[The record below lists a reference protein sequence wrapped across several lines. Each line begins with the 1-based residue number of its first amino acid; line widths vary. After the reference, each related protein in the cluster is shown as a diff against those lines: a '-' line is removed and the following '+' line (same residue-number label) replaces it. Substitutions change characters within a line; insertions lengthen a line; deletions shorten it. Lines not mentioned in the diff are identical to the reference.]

1 MQFYHMYKLN
11 FPLYQIPIKNK
22 ENKTLVFDSIRKKWL
37 KLIPEEWVR
46 LNCIEF
52 LVNEKKI
59 SRSLISVEKEFKLN
73 DLKKRF
79 DIVVFNKKG
88 EIYLLVECKA
98 PNVKI
103 SQSVFN
109 QIAKYNLV
117 LKSKFL
123 MISNGINHYFFV
135 MNSKRQKIEF
145 LKELPSYDL

>member
-1 MQFYHMYKLN
+1 MYKLN
-11 FPLYQIPIKNK
+11 FPSYQIPVKNK
-22 ENKTLVFDSIRKKWL
+22 ENKTLVFDSIRKKWV

-52 LVNEKKI
+52 LINEKKVP
-59 SRSLISVEKEFKLN
+59 RSLISVEKEFKLN
-73 DLKKRF
+73 NLKKRF

-109 QIAKYNLV
+109 QISKYNLV

>member
-1 MQFYHMYKLN
+1 MYKLN
-11 FPLYQIPIKNK
+11 FPLYQIPLKNK

-37 KLIPEEWVR
+37 KLVPEEWVR

-52 LVNEKKI
+52 LINEKKI

-73 DLKKRF
+73 NLKKRF

-109 QIAKYNLV
+109 QITKYNLV

-123 MISNGINHYFFV
+123 MISNGINHYFFT
-135 MNSKRQKIEF
+135 MNFESQKIEF

>member
-11 FPLYQIPIKNK
+11 FPLYQIPLKNK

-37 KLIPEEWVR
+37 KLVPEEWVR

-52 LVNEKKI
+52 LINEKKI

-73 DLKKRF
+73 NLKKRF

-88 EIYLLVECKA
+88 EIHLLVECKA

-109 QIAKYNLV
+109 QITKYNLV

-123 MISNGINHYFFV
+123 MISNGINHYFFT
-135 MNSKRQKIEF
+135 MNFESQKIEF

>member
-11 FPLYQIPIKNK
+11 FPLYQIPLKNK

-37 KLIPEEWVR
+37 KLVPEEWVR

-52 LVNEKKI
+52 LINEKKI

-73 DLKKRF
+73 NLKKRF

-98 PNVKI
+98 PNVKL

-109 QIAKYNLV
+109 QITKYNLV

-123 MISNGINHYFFV
+123 MISNGINHYFFT
-135 MNSKRQKIEF
+135 MNFESQKIEF

>member
-1 MQFYHMYKLN
+1 MQFYHMYKLK
-11 FPLYQIPIKNK
+11 FPLYQIPLKNK

-37 KLIPEEWVR
+37 KLVPEEWVR

-52 LVNEKKI
+52 LINEKKI

-73 DLKKRF
+73 NLKKRF

-109 QIAKYNLV
+109 QITKYNLV

-123 MISNGINHYFFV
+123 MISNGINHYFFT
-135 MNSKRQKIEF
+135 MNFESQKIEF

>member
-1 MQFYHMYKLN
+1 MYKLN
-11 FPLYQIPIKNK
+11 FPLYQILLKNK

-37 KLIPEEWVR
+37 KLVPEEWVR

-52 LVNEKKI
+52 LINEKKI

-73 DLKKRF
+73 NLKKRF

-109 QIAKYNLV
+109 QITKYNLV

-123 MISNGINHYFFV
+123 MISNGINHYFFT
-135 MNSKRQKIEF
+135 MNFESQKIEF

>member
-109 QIAKYNLV
+109 QISKYNLV

-135 MNSKRQKIEF
+135 MNFKRQKIEF

>member
-11 FPLYQIPIKNK
+11 FPLYQIPLKNK

-37 KLIPEEWVR
+37 KLVPEEWVR

-52 LVNEKKI
+52 LINEKKI
-59 SRSLISVEKEFKLN
+59 SKSIISVEKEFKLN
-73 DLKKRF
+73 NLKKRF

-109 QIAKYNLV
+109 QITKYNLV

-123 MISNGINHYFFV
+123 MISNGINHYFFS
-135 MNSKRQKIEF
+135 MNFESQKIEF
-145 LKELPSYDL
+145 LKELPYYDL

>member
-11 FPLYQIPIKNK
+11 FPLYQIPLKNK

-37 KLIPEEWVR
+37 KLVPEEWVR

-52 LVNEKKI
+52 LINEKKI

-73 DLKKRF
+73 NLKKRF

-109 QIAKYNLV
+109 QITKYNLV

-123 MISNGINHYFFV
+123 MISNGINHYFFK
-135 MNSKRQKIEF
+135 MNFESQKIEF
-145 LKELPSYDL
+145 LKELPSYDI

>member
-1 MQFYHMYKLN
+1 MYKLN
-11 FPLYQIPIKNK
+11 FPLYQIPLKNK

-37 KLIPEEWVR
+37 KLVPEEWVR

-52 LVNEKKI
+52 LINEKKI

-73 DLKKRF
+73 NLKKRF

-109 QIAKYNLV
+109 QITKYNLV

-123 MISNGINHYFFV
+123 MISNGINHYFFT
-135 MNSKRQKIEF
+135 MNFESQKIEF
-145 LKELPSYDL
+145 LKELPSYEI

>member
-37 KLIPEEWVR
+37 KLVPEEWVR

-52 LVNEKKI
+52 LINEKKI

-73 DLKKRF
+73 NLKKRF

-109 QIAKYNLV
+109 QITKYNLV

-135 MNSKRQKIEF
+135 MNFKSQKIEF
-145 LKELPSYDL
+145 LKELPCYDL

>member
-109 QIAKYNLV
+109 QITKYNLV

-123 MISNGINHYFFV
+123 MISNGINHYFFT
-135 MNSKRQKIEF
+135 MNFESQKIEF

>member
-37 KLIPEEWVR
+37 KLVPEEWVR

-52 LVNEKKI
+52 LINEKKI

-73 DLKKRF
+73 NLKKRF

-109 QIAKYNLV
+109 QITKYNLV

-123 MISNGINHYFFV
+123 MISNGINHYFFT
-135 MNSKRQKIEF
+135 MNFESQKIEF

>member
-1 MQFYHMYKLN
+1 MYKLN
-11 FPLYQIPIKNK
+11 FPLYQIPLKNK

-37 KLIPEEWVR
+37 KLVPEEWVR

-52 LVNEKKI
+52 LINEIKI

-73 DLKKRF
+73 NLKKRF

-109 QIAKYNLV
+109 QITKYNLV

-135 MNSKRQKIEF
+135 MNFKSQKIQF

>member
-1 MQFYHMYKLN
+1 MK
-11 FPLYQIPIKNK
+11 
-22 ENKTLVFDSIRKKWL
+22 
-37 KLIPEEWVR
+37 
-46 LNCIEF
+46 
-52 LVNEKKI
+52 KKI

-73 DLKKRF
+73 NLKKRF

-135 MNSKRQKIEF
+135 MNFKRQKIEF

>member
-11 FPLYQIPIKNK
+11 FPLYQIPLKNK

-37 KLIPEEWVR
+37 KLVPEEWVR

-52 LVNEKKI
+52 LINEKKI

-73 DLKKRF
+73 NLKKRF

-109 QIAKYNLV
+109 QITKYNLV

-135 MNSKRQKIEF
+135 MNFKRQKIEF

>member
-1 MQFYHMYKLN
+1 MYKLN

-37 KLIPEEWVR
+37 KLVPEEWVR

-52 LVNEKKI
+52 LINEKKI

-73 DLKKRF
+73 NLKKRF

-98 PNVKI
+98 PNIKI

-109 QIAKYNLV
+109 QITKYNLV

>member
-1 MQFYHMYKLN
+1 MYKLN
-11 FPLYQIPIKNK
+11 FPLYQIPLKNK
-22 ENKTLVFDSIRKKWL
+22 ENKTLVFDSVRKKWL
-37 KLIPEEWVR
+37 KLVPEEWVR

-52 LVNEKKI
+52 LINEKKI

-73 DLKKRF
+73 NLKKRF

-109 QIAKYNLV
+109 QITKYNLV

-123 MISNGINHYFFV
+123 MISNGINHYFFT
-135 MNSKRQKIEF
+135 MNFESQKIEF

>member
-11 FPLYQIPIKNK
+11 FPLYQIPLKNK

-37 KLIPEEWVR
+37 KLVPEEWVR

>member
-1 MQFYHMYKLN
+1 MYKLN

-37 KLIPEEWVR
+37 KLVPEEWVR

-52 LVNEKKI
+52 LINEKKI

-73 DLKKRF
+73 NLKKRF

-109 QIAKYNLV
+109 QITKYNLV

-135 MNSKRQKIEF
+135 MNFKSQKIQF

>member
-1 MQFYHMYKLN
+1 MYKLN

-37 KLIPEEWVR
+37 KLVPEEWVR

-52 LVNEKKI
+52 LINEKKI

-73 DLKKRF
+73 NLKKRF

-109 QIAKYNLV
+109 QITKYNLV

-135 MNSKRQKIEF
+135 MNFKSQKIEF
-145 LKELPSYDL
+145 LKELPCYDL

>member
-1 MQFYHMYKLN
+1 MYKLN

-22 ENKTLVFDSIRKKWL
+22 ENKTLAFDSIRKKWL
-37 KLIPEEWVR
+37 KLVPEEWVR

-52 LVNEKKI
+52 LINEKKI

-73 DLKKRF
+73 NLKKRF

-109 QIAKYNLV
+109 QISKYNLV

-135 MNSKRQKIEF
+135 MNFKSQKIEI
-145 LKELPSYDL
+145 LKELPCYDL

>member
-1 MQFYHMYKLN
+1 MYKLN

-37 KLIPEEWVR
+37 KLVPEEWVR

-52 LVNEKKI
+52 LINEKKI

-73 DLKKRF
+73 NLKKRF

-109 QIAKYNLV
+109 QITKYNLV

-123 MISNGINHYFFV
+123 MISNGINHYFFA
-135 MNSKRQKIEF
+135 MDFKSQKIEF
-145 LKELPSYDL
+145 LKDLPSYDL

>member
-11 FPLYQIPIKNK
+11 FPLYQIPLKNK
-22 ENKTLVFDSIRKKWL
+22 ENKTLAFDSIRKKWL
-37 KLIPEEWVR
+37 KLVPEEWVR

-52 LVNEKKI
+52 LINEKKI

-73 DLKKRF
+73 NLKKRF

-109 QIAKYNLV
+109 QITKYNLV

-123 MISNGINHYFFV
+123 MISNGINHYFFT
-135 MNSKRQKIEF
+135 MNFESQKIEF

>member
-1 MQFYHMYKLN
+1 MYKLN
-11 FPLYQIPIKNK
+11 FPLYQIPLKTK

-37 KLIPEEWVR
+37 KLVPEEWVR

-52 LVNEKKI
+52 LINEKKI

-73 DLKKRF
+73 NLKKRF

-109 QIAKYNLV
+109 QITKYNLV

-123 MISNGINHYFFV
+123 MISNGINHYFFT
-135 MNSKRQKIEF
+135 MNFESQKIEF

>member
-1 MQFYHMYKLN
+1 MYKLN

-37 KLIPEEWVR
+37 KLVPEEWVR

-52 LVNEKKI
+52 LINEKKI
-59 SRSLISVEKEFKLN
+59 SRSLISVEKEFKFN
-73 DLKKRF
+73 NLKKRF

-98 PNVKI
+98 PNIKI

-109 QIAKYNLV
+109 QITKYNLV

-135 MNSKRQKIEF
+135 MNFKSQKIQF

>member
-11 FPLYQIPIKNK
+11 FPLYQIPLKNK

-37 KLIPEEWVR
+37 KLVPEEWVR

-52 LVNEKKI
+52 LINEKKI

-73 DLKKRF
+73 NLKKRF

-88 EIYLLVECKA
+88 EIHLLVECKA

-109 QIAKYNLV
+109 QITKYNLV

-123 MISNGINHYFFV
+123 MISNGINHYFFS
-135 MNSKRQKIEF
+135 MNFESQKIEF

>member
-1 MQFYHMYKLN
+1 MYKLN
-11 FPLYQIPIKNK
+11 FPLYQIPLKNK
-22 ENKTLVFDSIRKKWL
+22 ENKTLAFDSIRKKWL
-37 KLIPEEWVR
+37 KLVPEEWVR

-52 LVNEKKI
+52 LINEKKI

-73 DLKKRF
+73 NLKKRF

-88 EIYLLVECKA
+88 EIHLLVECKA

-109 QIAKYNLV
+109 QITKYNLV

-123 MISNGINHYFFV
+123 MISNGINHYFFT
-135 MNSKRQKIEF
+135 MNFESQKIEF

>member
-1 MQFYHMYKLN
+1 MYKLN
-11 FPLYQIPIKNK
+11 FPLYQIPLKNK

-37 KLIPEEWVR
+37 KLVPEEWVR

-52 LVNEKKI
+52 LINEKKI

-73 DLKKRF
+73 NLKKRF

-109 QIAKYNLV
+109 QITKYNLV

>member
-37 KLIPEEWVR
+37 KLVPEEWVR

-52 LVNEKKI
+52 LINEKKI

-73 DLKKRF
+73 NLKKRF

-135 MNSKRQKIEF
+135 MNFKRQKIEF

>member
-1 MQFYHMYKLN
+1 MYKLN

-37 KLIPEEWVR
+37 KLVPEEWVR

-52 LVNEKKI
+52 LINEKKI
-59 SRSLISVEKEFKLN
+59 SRSLISVEKEFKFN
-73 DLKKRF
+73 NLKKRF

-109 QIAKYNLV
+109 QITKYNLV

-135 MNSKRQKIEF
+135 MNFKSQKIEF
-145 LKELPSYDL
+145 LKDLPSYDL

>member
-1 MQFYHMYKLN
+1 MYKLN
-11 FPLYQIPIKNK
+11 FPLYQIPLKNK

-37 KLIPEEWVR
+37 KLVPEEWVR

-52 LVNEKKI
+52 LINEKKI

-73 DLKKRF
+73 NLKKRF

-98 PNVKI
+98 PNIKI

-109 QIAKYNLV
+109 QITKYNLV

-123 MISNGINHYFFV
+123 MISNGINHYFFT
-135 MNSKRQKIEF
+135 MNFESQKIEF